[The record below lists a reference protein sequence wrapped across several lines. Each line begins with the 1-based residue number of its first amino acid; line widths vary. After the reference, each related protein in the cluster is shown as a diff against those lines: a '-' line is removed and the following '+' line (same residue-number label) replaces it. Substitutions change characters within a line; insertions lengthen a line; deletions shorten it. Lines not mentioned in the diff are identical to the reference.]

1 MSHSGSRAGPTGKR
15 GYYRREQ
22 WRSASRREG
31 SGIRQPTPSDEPSG
45 ARRRFRAVRANSTRR
60 LIPGLG
66 VLATAALIGACA
78 GYVPFDGSQAL
89 APELERRLGS
99 GWQERVTVPFAMDD
113 GLRRAMDERIS
124 PAGSEAR
131 RRDAVLDF
139 IFGWVD
145 LEYALEPTRTAS
157 ETFAAAAGN
166 CLSFVN
172 LFVAVGRERRLNP
185 FFVEVED
192 YQRWNY
198 QDGVVVSRGHIVAG
212 MYVDGEMATYDFLP
226 YRPKSYRDFRPITDL
241 AATGHYYNNLGAEA
255 LMAGDLDAAEHWLDV
270 AVRLTPDFDKAINN
284 YGIVLLRRQRL
295 EEAVTLLEDG
305 LEVHPDN
312 VPLLTN
318 LVRAHQLRG
327 DRNRAAELLDALED
341 LNQVSPFF
349 YVYRGAAALA
359 AGDTD
364 TALDYMRRAL
374 RADSE
379 LPETHVGLVSVY
391 LATGKVDEARHH
403 VERALRLDATHEEA
417 RKYAALIERG
427 LRQ

>member
-1 MSHSGSRAGPTGKR
+1 MSTPRPG
-15 GYYRREQ
+15 
-22 WRSASRREG
+22 RSVDALKPCRC
-31 SGIRQPTPSDEPSG
+31 
-45 ARRRFRAVRANSTRR
+45 AVPF
-60 LIPGLG
+60 LP
-66 VLATAALIGACA
+66 LALAAACA

-89 APELERRLGS
+89 APEFERRLGA
-99 GWQERVTVPFAMDD
+99 GWRHQVTIPFAMDEE
-113 GLRRAMDERIS
+113 LRRAVDERVS

-145 LEYALEPTRTAS
+145 LEYALTPTHTAT
-157 ETFAAAAGN
+157 ETFGTATGN

-255 LMAGDLDAAEHWLDV
+255 LMNGDLDSAERWLEI

-284 YGIVLLRRQRL
+284 HAIVALRRNRLDDAVRFL
-295 EEAVTLLEDG
+295 EEG
-305 LEVHPDN
+305 LELHPDN

-318 LVRAHQLRG
+318 LVRAYQLQARH
-327 DRNRAAELLDALED
+327 DRAAEVLDILED
-341 LNQVSPFF
+341 LNRASPFF
-349 YVYRGAAALA
+349 YVYRGDAALA
-359 AGDTD
+359 AGDTV
-364 TALDYMRRAL
+364 TALDYMRQAL
-374 RADSE
+374 RAD
-379 LPETHVGLVSVY
+379 PEIPEVHVGLIRVY
-391 LATGKVDEARHH
+391 LATGRMAEARHH

-417 RKYAALIERG
+417 RKYAALIEREAP
-427 LRQ
+427 

>member
-1 MSHSGSRAGPTGKR
+1 MKHPIRTPLSR
-15 GYYRREQ
+15 
-22 WRSASRREG
+22 
-31 SGIRQPTPSDEPSG
+31 
-45 ARRRFRAVRANSTRR
+45 
-60 LIPGLG
+60 
-66 VLATAALIGACA
+66 TAALRGAGILPALALTLAACT

-89 APELERRLGS
+89 APEFERRLGPA
-99 GWQERVTVPFAMDD
+99 WQREIVVPFAVDD
-113 GLRRAMDERIS
+113 ELRSAVEDRVS
-124 PAGSEAR
+124 PAGSETR

-145 LEYALEPTRTAS
+145 LEYALTPTHTAAQ
-157 ETFAAAAGN
+157 TFASARGN

-212 MYVDGEMATYDFLP
+212 MYVDGELATYDFLP

-255 LMAGDLDAAEHWLDV
+255 LMNGDLDAAERWLEI

-284 YGIVLLRRQRL
+284 YGIVLLRRNRRGD
-295 EEAVTLLEDG
+295 AVRAYEKG
-305 LEVHPDN
+305 LELHPAN

-318 LVRAHQLRG
+318 LVRAYQLQGRN
-327 DRNRAAELLDALED
+327 DRAGELLDVLEG
-341 LNQVSPFF
+341 LNRASPFF
-349 YVYRGAAALA
+349 YVYRGDAALA
-359 AGDTD
+359 AGDSA

-374 RADSE
+374 RTDPDI
-379 LPETHVGLVSVY
+379 PEVHVGLARVY
-391 LATGKVDEARHH
+391 LATGKVREAKHH
-403 VERALRLDATHEEA
+403 IGRALRLDATHAEA

-427 LRQ
+427 PP

>member
-1 MSHSGSRAGPTGKR
+1 MRPKDQTCRVVASYSRWSWLSTVAASP
-15 GYYRREQ
+15 RR
-22 WRSASRREG
+22 RPVPFSPRRLMKPPRPSRRADAH
-31 SGIRQPTPSDEPSG
+31 IPWRC
-45 ARRRFRAVRANSTRR
+45 AV
-60 LIPGLG
+60 LLLP
-66 VLATAALIGACA
+66 LALAAACA
-78 GYVPFDGSQAL
+78 GYVPFDGSLAL
-89 APELERRLGS
+89 ASEFERRLGAE
-99 GWQERVTVPFAMDD
+99 WQREVTVPFAIDEELRQAVDD
-113 GLRRAMDERIS
+113 RIS

-139 IFGWVD
+139 IFGWLD
-145 LEYALEPTRTAS
+145 LEYALTPTHTAT
-157 ETFAAAAGN
+157 ETFGTATGN

-212 MYVDGEMATYDFLP
+212 MYVDGDMATYDFLP

-255 LMAGDLDAAEHWLDV
+255 LMNGDLDAAERWLEI

-284 YGIVLLRRQRL
+284 HAIVALRRGRLDAAVRSL
-295 EEAVTLLEDG
+295 EEG
-305 LEVHPDN
+305 LELHPDN

-318 LVRAHQLRG
+318 LVRAYQLQARH
-327 DRNRAAELLDALED
+327 DRAGEILDILED
-341 LNQVSPFF
+341 LNRASPFF
-349 YVYRGAAALA
+349 YVYRGDAALA
-359 AGDTD
+359 AGDTV
-364 TALDYMRRAL
+364 TALDYMRQAL

-379 LPETHVGLVSVY
+379 IPEVHVGLVRVY
-391 LATGKVDEARHH
+391 LATGRMAEATHH

-417 RKYAALIERG
+417 RRYAALIEREAP
-427 LRQ
+427 

>member
-1 MSHSGSRAGPTGKR
+1 MS
-15 GYYRREQ
+15 
-22 WRSASRREG
+22 
-31 SGIRQPTPSDEPSG
+31 TPPPG
-45 ARRRFRAVRANSTRR
+45 RNAHAHLARRCA
-60 LIPGLG
+60 
-66 VLATAALIGACA
+66 LALLPVALAAACT
-78 GYVPFDGSQAL
+78 GYVPFDGSLAL
-89 APELERRLGS
+89 ASEFERRLGA
-99 GWQERVTVPFAMDD
+99 GWQHQVTIPFAMDEE
-113 GLRRAMDERIS
+113 LRRAVDERVS

-145 LEYALEPTRTAS
+145 LEYALTPTHTAT
-157 ETFAAAAGN
+157 ETFGTATGN

-198 QDGVVVSRGHIVAG
+198 QDGVVVSRGHIVGG

-255 LMAGDLDAAEHWLDV
+255 LMNGDLDAAERWLEI

-284 YGIVLLRRQRL
+284 HAIVALRRNRLDDAVHFL
-295 EEAVTLLEDG
+295 EEG
-305 LEVHPDN
+305 LELHPDN

-318 LVRAHQLRG
+318 LVRAYQLQARH
-327 DRNRAAELLDALED
+327 DRAGEVLDILED
-341 LNQVSPFF
+341 LNRASPFF
-349 YVYRGAAALA
+349 YVYRGDAALA
-359 AGDTD
+359 AGDTV
-364 TALDYMRRAL
+364 TALDYMRQAL

-379 LPETHVGLVSVY
+379 IPEVHVGLVRVY
-391 LATGKVDEARHH
+391 LATGRMEEARHH

-417 RKYAALIERG
+417 RRYAALIEREVP
-427 LRQ
+427 

>member
-1 MSHSGSRAGPTGKR
+1 MSTIPRYADIPVRLQRLMNRHSP
-15 GYYRREQ
+15 
-22 WRSASRREG
+22 ASRPTRYG
-31 SGIRQPTPSDEPSG
+31 RSGRTLAVPPVAPSPV
-45 ARRRFRAVRANSTRR
+45 ALLPAA
-60 LIPGLG
+60 L
-66 VLATAALIGACA
+66 LALTAACG
-78 GYVPFDGSQAL
+78 GFVPFDGSQAL
-89 APELERRLGS
+89 SPELERRLGA
-99 GWQERVTVPFAMDD
+99 GWSERVTVPFAIDD
-113 GLRRAMDERIS
+113 DLRQAVDERVS
-124 PAGSEAR
+124 PAGSETR

-145 LEYALEPTRTAS
+145 LEYALTPTHTATQ
-157 ETFAAAAGN
+157 TFTMARGN

-172 LFVAVGRERRLNP
+172 LFVAIGRERRLNP

-212 MYVDGEMATYDFLP
+212 MYVGGQMATYDFLP

-255 LMAGDLDAAEHWLDV
+255 LMDGDLDAAERWLDI
-270 AVRLTPDFDKAINN
+270 AIQLTPDFDKAINN
-284 YGIVLLRRQRL
+284 YAIVLLRQDRL
-295 EEAVTLLEDG
+295 DEAVRFLEQG
-305 LEVHPDN
+305 LELHPDN

-318 LVRAHQLRG
+318 LVRAYQLQGRHH
-327 DRNRAAELLDALED
+327 RAGAILDVLED
-341 LNQVSPFF
+341 LNRASPFF
-349 YVYRGAAALA
+349 YVYRGDAALA
-359 AGDTD
+359 AGDAS

-379 LPETHVGLVSVY
+379 IPEVHVGLARVY
-391 LATGKVDEARHH
+391 LATGRVNEAKHH

-427 LRQ
+427 PP

>member
-1 MSHSGSRAGPTGKR
+1 MNSSRPP
-15 GYYRREQ
+15 
-22 WRSASRREG
+22 RSAAANVLRG
-31 SGIRQPTPSDEPSG
+31 S
-45 ARRRFRAVRANSTRR
+45 A
-60 LIPGLG
+60 
-66 VLATAALIGACA
+66 AALLSLTLVDCS
-78 GYVPFDGSQAL
+78 GYIPFDGAQTL
-89 APELERRLGS
+89 APEFERRLGP
-99 GWQERVTVPFAMDD
+99 GWQERVTVPFAIDD
-113 GLRRAMDERIS
+113 ELRQAVNERIS

-139 IFGWVD
+139 IFGWID
-145 LEYALEPTRTAS
+145 LEYALTPTRTAT
-157 ETFAAAAGN
+157 ETFAATRGN

-198 QDGVVVSRGHIVAG
+198 QEGVVVSRGHIVGG

-255 LMAGDLDAAEHWLDV
+255 LMNGDLDAAERWLDI
-270 AVRLTPDFDKAINN
+270 AVQLTPDFDKAINN
-284 YGIVLLRRQRL
+284 YAIVALRRDRLDDAVRLL
-295 EEAVTLLEDG
+295 EEG
-305 LEVHPDN
+305 LELHPAN

-318 LVRAHQLRG
+318 LVRAYQLQARH
-327 DRNRAAELLDALED
+327 DRAAELLDILED
-341 LNQVSPFF
+341 LNRASPFF
-349 YVYRGAAALA
+349 YVYRGDAALA
-359 AGDTD
+359 AGDTS

-379 LPETHVGLVSVY
+379 IPEVHVGLARVY
-391 LATGKVDEARHH
+391 LASGRMDEAKHH

-427 LRQ
+427 PP

>member
-1 MSHSGSRAGPTGKR
+1 ML
-15 GYYRREQ
+15 
-22 WRSASRREG
+22 
-31 SGIRQPTPSDEPSG
+31 
-45 ARRRFRAVRANSTRR
+45 STRTTAR
-60 LIPGLG
+60 IALPAFLALG
-66 VLATAALIGACA
+66 GACA
-78 GYVPFDGSQAL
+78 GYVPFDGSRAL

-99 GWQERVTVPFAMDD
+99 DWGDQVVVPFALDEE
-113 GLRRAMDERIS
+113 LREAVNERVS

-139 IFGWVD
+139 IFGRLD
-145 LEYALEPTRTAS
+145 LEYELTPTRTAT
-157 ETFAAAAGN
+157 EAFAAARGN

-226 YRPKSYRDFRPITDL
+226 YRPKSYRDFQPITDL
-241 AATGHYYNNLGAEA
+241 AAAGHYYNNLGAEA
-255 LMAGDLDAAEHWLDV
+255 LMANDLDVAERWLEI

-284 YGIVLLRRQRL
+284 YGIVLLRRGRLDEAAHRL
-295 EEAVTLLEDG
+295 EEGVEL
-305 LEVHPDN
+305 HPDS

-318 LVRAHQLRG
+318 LVRAYQLQG
-327 DRNRAAELLDALED
+327 RNDQAGAVLDALEAM
-341 LNQVSPFF
+341 NEASPFF
-349 YVYRGAAALA
+349 YVYRGDAALA
-359 AGDTD
+359 AGDPEL
-364 TALDYMRRAL
+364 ALDYMRRAL
-374 RADSE
+374 RADAE
-379 LPETHVGLVSVY
+379 IPEVHVGLTRVY
-391 LATGKVDEARHH
+391 LAIGRMNEAKHH

-427 LRQ
+427 PP

>member
-1 MSHSGSRAGPTGKR
+1 MKHRHQTPRSQAAVSCTSRILLTLPA
-15 GYYRREQ
+15 
-22 WRSASRREG
+22 
-31 SGIRQPTPSDEPSG
+31 
-45 ARRRFRAVRANSTRR
+45 
-60 LIPGLG
+60 
-66 VLATAALIGACA
+66 LAACA
-78 GYVPFDGSQAL
+78 GYVPFDGTQAL
-89 APELERRLGS
+89 APEFERRLGPE
-99 GWQERVTVPFAMDD
+99 WRQEIVVPFAADD
-113 GLRRAMDERIS
+113 ELRLAVDDRVS
-124 PAGSEAR
+124 PAGSETS

-145 LEYALEPTRTAS
+145 LEYALTPTRTATQTYAS
-157 ETFAAAAGN
+157 ARGN

-185 FFVEVED
+185 FFVEVRD

-255 LMAGDLDAAEHWLDV
+255 LMDGDLDAAERWLDI
-270 AVRLTPDFDKAINN
+270 ATRLTPDFDKAINN
-284 YGIVLLRRQRL
+284 YGIVLLRRNRL
-295 EEAVTLLEDG
+295 DDAVRAYEQG
-305 LEVHPDN
+305 LELHPAN

-318 LVRAHQLRG
+318 LVRAYQLQGRHE
-327 DRNRAAELLDALED
+327 RAGELLDVLEG
-341 LNQVSPFF
+341 LNRASPFF
-349 YVYRGAAALA
+349 YVYRGDAALA
-359 AGDTD
+359 AGDSA

-379 LPETHVGLVSVY
+379 IPEVHVGLARVY
-391 LATGKVDEARHH
+391 LATGKVREARHH
-403 VERALRLDATHEEA
+403 VERALRLDATHTEA

-427 LRQ
+427 PP